1 MSSSMSR
8 RVLPLFLAAVMC
20 AAAAIVALRGPDP
33 CAGEPPYFAI
43 KGARIVPVSG
53 PVIENGTI
61 VIANGVIKAVG
72 ANATIPSDAALID
85 GAGLTVY
92 PGLIDAMSD
101 VGLPAAAPTGGGRGG
116 GGGVA
121 ALLAGQANLKQ
132 SWGPEDRPATTPWV
146 LGSDEFNPADARVQ
160 SWRDAGFT
168 TTVSTPQGGIF
179 PGQGSIMNLG
189 GDRTEEMTVKPYATL
204 PIRLQPDGA
213 YTGFPDSLMGVLA
226 YVHQVFVDTAWGK
239 QADGIYNAHPSGL
252 TRPANDR
259 TERFIDRALAA
270 NEPILFPA
278 TTPNQIRRVL
288 WLAPQWVPGSHIV
301 LYDVQQ
307 GYETPSEIAASHF
320 PAIVSLKFPELP
332 READA
337 ENPPPLRELRV
348 IDRAPSTP
356 GALAKAGVKIAFYS
370 DGLTNPK
377 DMIANARKAIAAG
390 LSAEAALR
398 AFTLDAADILG
409 VADRTGSIEPGKIAN
424 LTITDGDLFNEKT
437 KVKIVFV
444 DGQRYEIHEAPP
456 GPPGGG
462 RGGRGGRGP
471 GEDGSEGGGR

>member
-1 MSSSMSR
+1 MSSSLSR
-8 RVLPLFLAAVMC
+8 RFLPLLAAVMC
-20 AAAAIVALRGPDP
+20 AAVALFALRGPDP
-33 CAGEPPYFAI
+33 RAGEPPYFAI

-61 VIANGVIKAVG
+61 VIANGLIKAVG
-72 ANATIPSDAALID
+72 ANATIPSDAAVID

-92 PGLIDAMSD
+92 PGLIDAMSE

-116 GGGVA
+116 GGGGIA
-121 ALLAGQANLKQ
+121 ALLAAQANVKQ
-132 SWGPEDRPATTPWV
+132 SWGPEDRPATTPWSA
-146 LGSDEFNPADARVQ
+146 GADEFNASDARIV

-179 PGQGSIMNLG
+179 PGQGSIMDLG
-189 GDRTEEMTVKPYATL
+189 GDRADEMSVKLHATL
-204 PIRLQPDGA
+204 PIRLQPGGA

-226 YVHQVFVDTAWGK
+226 YVHQVFIDTQWAGAAEG
-239 QADGIYNAHPSGL
+239 QYSAHPSGIA
-252 TRPANDR
+252 RPTTDR
-259 TERFIDRALAA
+259 TERVVGAALAA
-270 NEPILFPA
+270 NEPVLFSA

-288 WLAPQWVPGSHIV
+288 WLAPQWISGKHIV

-307 GYETPSEIAASHF
+307 GYETPGEIAASHF

-332 READA
+332 RDADA

-390 LSAEAALR
+390 LSSDAALR

-409 VADRTGSIEPGKIAN
+409 VADRTGSIEAGKIAN

-444 DGQRYEIHEAPP
+444 DGKRYEIHEAPP

-471 GEDGSEGGGR
+471 GEDASEGGVR